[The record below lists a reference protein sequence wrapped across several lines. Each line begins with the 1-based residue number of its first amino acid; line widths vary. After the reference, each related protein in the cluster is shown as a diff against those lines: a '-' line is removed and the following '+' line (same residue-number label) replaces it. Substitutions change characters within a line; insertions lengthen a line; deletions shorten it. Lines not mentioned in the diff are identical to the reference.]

1 MPVTA
6 SEPPERRSQMDAGEK
21 PTVRA
26 RMNAIVALVRQVGLR
41 KTVTMLATYWSQRA
55 IGAVRRK
62 NA

>member
-1 MPVTA
+1 
-6 SEPPERRSQMDAGEK
+6 MDAEEK

-41 KTVTMLATYWSQRA
+41 KTVRMLATYWSQRA
-55 IGAVRRK
+55 IGAVRRR